1 MKIAN
6 IYIDLISFT
15 FTIIIKKKK
24 KKKKKTLMDW
34 VPLNRLTFVKTIAS
48 CMSGLPFPNFKSRS
62 L

>member
-24 KKKKKTLMDW
+24 KKKKKL
-34 VPLNRLTFVKTIAS
+34 
-48 CMSGLPFPNFKSRS
+48 
-62 L
+62 